1 MENIF
6 TQHLCQEYQD
16 NGDEH
21 DWNGGN
27 FFHQISLFGKNT
39 LHSVFILS
47 GSISYTFSII
57 LREIGYKFHY
67 NLIGILLN

>member
-27 FFHQISLFGKNT
+27 FFHHISLFGKNT
-39 LHSVFILS
+39 LYYIYNPFWKHFIY
-47 GSISYTFSII
+47 IFYN
-57 LREIGYKFHY
+57 YKR
-67 NLIGILLN
+67 NSK